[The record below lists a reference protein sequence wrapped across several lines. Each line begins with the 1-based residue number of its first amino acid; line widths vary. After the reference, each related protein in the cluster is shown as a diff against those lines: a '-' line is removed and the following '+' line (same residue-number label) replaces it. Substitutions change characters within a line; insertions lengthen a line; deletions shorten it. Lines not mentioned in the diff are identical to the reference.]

1 MLAKPSNRMSTRT
14 RQFSFLEQLKTEEN
28 ITLEANNQRAE
39 RPETYTGLYGMH
51 KYWSKKPYN
60 LVARYI
66 EKYSKSGEIV
76 LDAFCGS
83 GVTAIES
90 VRLNRRAV
98 GIDVNPIAVLCT
110 QMGLGHVDMIALKRS
125 FELLRREVER
135 ETNKLYQTECPK
147 CGNRNAV
154 ASHTIWDDEQPK
166 ELWLSCEKCKSDKI
180 IKTPTDHDKTLSLS
194 PDRPPAW
201 HPTIELIANNRINA
215 KAGTRIGDLFT
226 PRALSGLS
234 FLLEKIRR
242 IEDQNIRQVME
253 FCFSAMLPQASKMV
267 FVIRRRGKFNGK
279 HENERAEVG
288 SWVIGYWI
296 PTEHFEIHIWRCF
309 ANRFRRIL
317 KGKREVNVMIP
328 SAAVECSSFEDLSR
342 IRQGYWINKGTAT
355 SLAIPSDSIDYIFT
369 DPPHGNRIPYLE
381 LSLIWNAWLGLD
393 FEWENE
399 IVVSEAKSRGKDAKD
414 YQNRLEVAFREMWRA
429 LKADKYASIAFN
441 SLDDTTWLSLINALL
456 AAGFEIVEISPL
468 EYSARSVIQD
478 TRKNALK
485 TDFVITC
492 RKRTEKKSLPLAFSH
507 SPTQLEDLIKSYLA
521 NRKNGAET
529 YEIMNHLLVNSIPAG
544 TIFKVSHIIE
554 AITRLALST
563 NGRWLLKRS

>member
-1 MLAKPSNRMSTRT
+1 MSTRT
-14 RQFSFLEQLKTEEN
+14 RQISFFEQLKTEEDAASV
-28 ITLEANNQRAE
+28 ANDHRAE

-51 KYWSKKPYN
+51 KYWSKKPHN

-66 EKYSKSGEIV
+66 EKYSKRGETV
-76 LDAFCGS
+76 LDPFCGS
-83 GVTAIES
+83 GVAAIES
-90 VRLNRRAV
+90 VRLNRRAI

-110 QMGLGHVDMIALKRS
+110 QMGLEHVDMKALKRS
-125 FELLRREVER
+125 FDLLRREVER
-135 ETNKLYQTECPK
+135 ETNKLYHTECPQ
-147 CGNRNAV
+147 CGNPNAI
-154 ASHTIWDDEQPK
+154 ATHTIWDNEQPK
-166 ELWLSCEKCKSDKI
+166 ELWVSCEACKSDKI
-180 IKTPTDHDKTLSLS
+180 VKVPTEQDKISSLS
-194 PDRPPAW
+194 PTRAPAW

-226 PRALSGLS
+226 LRALSGLS

-253 FCFSAMLPQASKMV
+253 FCFSAMLPQASNMV

-288 SWVIGYWI
+288 SWVIGYWL
-296 PTEHFEIHIWRCF
+296 PEEHFEIHVWRCF
-309 ANRFRRIL
+309 ENRFRRIL
-317 KGKREVNVMIP
+317 KGKQEVNLTIP
-328 SAAVECSSFEDLSR
+328 SAAIECSSFEDLSR
-342 IRQGYWINKGTAT
+342 NPHGYWINKGTAT

-381 LSLIWNAWLGLD
+381 LSLIWNAWLGLE

-414 YQNRLEVAFREMWRA
+414 YQTRLEMAFREMWRV

-441 SLDDTTWLSLINALL
+441 SLDDATWLSLLNALL
-456 AAGFEIVEISPL
+456 AAGFEIMEISPL

-492 RKRTEKKSLPLAFSH
+492 QKRTEKKSLPITFSH
-507 SPTQLEDLIKSYLA
+507 SPTQLEGSIKDYLVC
-521 NRKNGAET
+521 RKNGAET
-529 YEIMNHLLVNSIPAG
+529 YEIMNHLLIQMIPTG

-554 AITRLALST
+554 AIERLAHFKNASWQLKLS
-563 NGRWLLKRS
+563 